1 VARGIRSLGRSG
13 RRRGREARGPEALRG
28 LIADLPDELRRQAVT
43 HSSWTEHR
51 ADSYGRLAFLGDG
64 VLGLAVG
71 EHLFRRFPR
80 ADIGRLTKV
89 HGQAVSGRACAEVA
103 RELGLPEMVEAVA
116 PESPE
121 GGIDAR
127 SLFASERAM
136 ASVCE
141 AIIGACYFEHGYPR
155 TAEATVAAFAAQID
169 LALETLLDFKS
180 ALQEQLARE
189 GSRVTYDV
197 IREVGPAH
205 DRRFEVAARLASEVI
220 GTGQGRS
227 KKAAEQAAAA
237 EALERLK
244 R

>member
-1 VARGIRSLGRSG
+1 M
-13 RRRGREARGPEALRG
+13 
-28 LIADLPDELRRQAVT
+28 QAVT
-43 HSSWTEHR
+43 HSSWTGHR

-64 VLGLAVG
+64 VLGLAVA

-80 ADIGRLTKV
+80 ADIGRLTKI

-103 RELGLPEMVEAVA
+103 RHLGLPARLKEAA
-116 PESPE
+116 PESAD
-121 GGIDAR
+121 GGIDAE
-127 SLFASERAM
+127 SLLASERAM

-141 AIIGACYFEHGYPR
+141 AVIGACYLHHGFAP
-155 TAEATVAAFAAQID
+155 TSEATVAAFAEQID
-169 LALETLLDFKS
+169 LAQETMLDFKS

-189 GSRVTYDV
+189 GARVTYEV
-197 IREVGPAH
+197 VREAGPPHA
-205 DRRFEVAARLASEVI
+205 RRFEVAARIDAEVI
-220 GTGQGRS
+220 GSGEGRS

>member
-1 VARGIRSLGRSG
+1 VARGIRRLGRS
-13 RRRGREARGPEALRG
+13 RRRAGDGDRRDLGG
-28 LIADLPDELRRQAVT
+28 LIAQLPQELRLQAIT
-43 HSSWTEHR
+43 HSSWTGHR

-71 EHLFRRFPR
+71 EHLFREFPR
-80 ADIGRLTKV
+80 ADIGRLTKI

-103 RELGLPEMVEAVA
+103 RELRLPEMLSEAA
-116 PESPE
+116 PEATD
-121 GGIDAR
+121 GGIDVE
-127 SLFASERAM
+127 SLLESERAM

-141 AIIGACYFEHGYPR
+141 AVIGACYLHYGFKP
-155 TAEATVAAFAAQID
+155 TSEATVAAFANQID
-169 LALETLLDFKS
+169 LAQETMLDFKS

-189 GSRVTYDV
+189 GARVTYEV
-197 IREVGPAH
+197 TREAGPPHA
-205 DRRFEVAARLASEVI
+205 RRFEVAARVEADVI
-220 GTGQGRS
+220 GTGEGRS

>member
-1 VARGIRSLGRSG
+1 VARGIRRLGRS
-13 RRRGREARGPEALRG
+13 RRRTRHDVDLAQ
-28 LIADLPDELRRQAVT
+28 LIAELPDDLRRRAVT
-43 HSSWTEHR
+43 HSSWASHR

-80 ADIGRLTKV
+80 DDIGRLTKI

-103 RELGLPEMVEAVA
+103 RDLGLPAMLSEAA

-121 GGIDAR
+121 GGIDAE
-127 SLFASERAM
+127 SLLASERAM

-141 AIIGACYFEHGYPR
+141 AVIGACYLHHGFQP
-155 TAEATVAAFAAQID
+155 TSDATVAAFADQIE
-169 LALETLLDFKS
+169 LALETMLDFKS

-189 GSRVTYDV
+189 GARVTYEV
-197 IREVGPAH
+197 TREDGPPHA
-205 DRRFEVAARLASEVI
+205 RRFEVAARLDSDVI
-220 GTGQGRS
+220 GTGEGRS

-237 EALERLK
+237 QALERLK

>member
-1 VARGIRSLGRSG
+1 MLGRSRHRASPEAAESAELRELIAKLPEDI
-13 RRRGREARGPEALRG
+13 RRR
-28 LIADLPDELRRQAVT
+28 AVT
-43 HSSWTEHR
+43 HSSWAGHR

-103 RELGLPEMVEAVA
+103 RELGLAEMLRDAA
-116 PESPE
+116 PVSPE
-121 GGIDAR
+121 GGIDAD
-127 SLFASERAM
+127 SLLASERAM

-141 AIIGACYFEHGYPR
+141 AAIGACYLQYGFKP
-155 TAEATVAAFAAQID
+155 TADATVAAFADQIE
-169 LALETLLDFKS
+169 LSLETLLDFKS

-189 GSRVTYDV
+189 GSRVTYEV
-197 IREVGPAH
+197 IREAGPPH
-205 DRRFEVAARLASEVI
+205 DRRFEVAARLDADVI
-220 GTGQGRS
+220 GKGEGRS

>member
-1 VARGIRSLGRSG
+1 VARGIRRLGRS
-13 RRRGREARGPEALRG
+13 RRRGGRGRDGADLGE
-28 LIADLPDELRRQAVT
+28 LIAELPEELRLQAVT
-43 HSSWTEHR
+43 HSSWTGHR

-64 VLGLAVG
+64 VLGLAVA

-103 RELGLPEMVEAVA
+103 RNLGLPAMLAA
-116 PESPE
+116 AASESVD
-121 GGIDAR
+121 GGIDVE
-127 SLFASERAM
+127 SLLASERAM

-141 AIIGACYFEHGYPR
+141 AAIGACYIHDGFRP
-155 TAEATVAAFAAQID
+155 TSEATVAAFADQIE
-169 LALETLLDFKS
+169 LALETMLDFKS

-189 GSRVTYDV
+189 GARVTYEV
-197 IREVGPAH
+197 IREAGPPHA
-205 DRRFEVAARLASEVI
+205 RRFEVAARLDSDVI
-220 GTGQGRS
+220 GTGEGRS